1 MSSFKELGLSE
12 PILKALE
19 GLKFEKPT
27 DIQAGAIP
35 ILLENEKDFIGLAH
49 TGTGKTAAFALPLL
63 DLVDTSEY
71 VTQALILSPTRELCQ
86 QIADQI
92 DLFNKHNRQLK
103 TSVVY
108 GGTAISTQLR
118 DLKRPPHILIATP
131 GRLLDLIER
140 KSAKLGDLKYLVL
153 DEADE
158 MLNMGFKEDIDR
170 ILKSAP
176 KNRATW
182 LFSATMPSGIRRI
195 VEKYM
200 RPGAAEVKV
209 SVGNETNKNI
219 SHEYVV
225 VNNSYKQ
232 STLTRF
238 VDADPKM
245 RAIVFCRTKA
255 GTQSLAEDLTR
266 KGYNV
271 GALHGDLSQAQRT
284 KVMNQFKSNR
294 LTLCICTD
302 VAARGIDV
310 NDLSH
315 VFHYQLP
322 DDSSYYTHRSG
333 RTARAGK
340 SGISLSIINKS
351 EIRKI
356 RNLERQI
363 KATFKEV
370 TPPDASEILELNLSK
385 WADRLLAAE
394 LPKGA
399 DINVVSKIATKL
411 AELEPD
417 VLLEKLV
424 ALEVQKLHRT
434 EAPAERSE
442 RADRGDRGSRDRND
456 RGKAGSDRGDR
467 NSRSSSRDKD
477 RGDRKDRDSRGK
489 RDDFKPAERREPSI
503 TNSKDKTKFYINVG
517 QRDEISRSDLLN
529 FLIEQTGFSKGDFGD
544 VDMDRGHSF
553 FEVDNAKSKQVM
565 GKFRGFSIDGRELKV
580 NPDGESFE
588 DAPKAKKKKDS
599 KKSDSSDAKDKGRR
613 RR

>member
-71 VTQALILSPTRELCQ
+71 VTQALVLSPTRELCQ

-92 DLFNKHNRQLK
+92 VLFNKHNRKLK

-176 KNRATW
+176 KSRATW
-182 LFSATMPSGIRRI
+182 LFSATMPAGIRRI

-209 SVGNETNKNI
+209 SSGNETNKNI

-238 VDADPKM
+238 VDSDPKM

-284 KVMNQFKSNR
+284 KVMNQFKANR

-322 DDSSYYTHRSG
+322 DDISYYTHRSG

-340 SGISLSIINKS
+340 SGTSLSIVNKS

-356 RNLERQI
+356 RNLERQL
-363 KATFKEV
+363 KTDFKEV

-385 WADRLLAAE
+385 WTDRLMAAE
-394 LPKGA
+394 VPKGA

-417 VLLEKLV
+417 VLLEKIV

-434 EAPAERSE
+434 EAPS
-442 RADRGDRGSRDRND
+442 DRGDRRERGSRDRGDRND
-456 RGKAGSDRGDR
+456 RGRGDR
-467 NSRSSSRDKD
+467 NSRSRDRD
-477 RGDRKDRDSRGK
+477 RGDRREREPRG
-489 RDDFKPAERREPSI
+489 RREPSI
-503 TNSKDKTKFYINVG
+503 RNSKDKTKFYINVG

-529 FLIEQTGFSKGDFGD
+529 FLIEQTGFSKSDFGD

-553 FEVDNAKSKQVM
+553 FEVDKAKSKQVM

-580 NPDGESFE
+580 NPDGQSFE
-588 DAPKAKKKKDS
+588 DAPKSKKRKDS
-599 KKSDSSDAKDKGRR
+599 KKSDKKDSRDKGRR

>member
-1 MSSFKELGLSE
+1 LSSFKELGLSE

-71 VTQALILSPTRELCQ
+71 VTQALVLSPTRELCQ

-92 DLFNKHNRQLK
+92 VLFNKHNRKLK

-176 KNRATW
+176 KSRATW
-182 LFSATMPSGIRRI
+182 LFSATMPAGIRRI

-209 SVGNETNKNI
+209 SSGNETNKNI

-238 VDADPKM
+238 VDSDPKM

-284 KVMNQFKSNR
+284 KVMNQFKANR

-322 DDSSYYTHRSG
+322 DDISYYTHRSG

-340 SGISLSIINKS
+340 SGTSLSIVNKS

-356 RNLERQI
+356 RNLERQL
-363 KATFKEV
+363 KTDFKEV

-385 WADRLLAAE
+385 WTDRLMAAE
-394 LPKGA
+394 VPKGA

-417 VLLEKLV
+417 VLLEKIV

-434 EAPAERSE
+434 EAPS
-442 RADRGDRGSRDRND
+442 DRGDRRERGSRDRGDRND
-456 RGKAGSDRGDR
+456 RGRGDR
-467 NSRSSSRDKD
+467 NSRSRDRD
-477 RGDRKDRDSRGK
+477 RGDRREREPRGR
-489 RDDFKPAERREPSI
+489 RDDFKSSERREPSI
-503 TNSKDKTKFYINVG
+503 RNSKDKTKFYINVG

-529 FLIEQTGFSKGDFGD
+529 FLIEQTGFSKSDFGD

-553 FEVDNAKSKQVM
+553 FEVDKAKSKQVM

-580 NPDGESFE
+580 NPDGQSFE
-588 DAPKAKKKKDS
+588 DAPKSKKRKDS
-599 KKSDSSDAKDKGRR
+599 KKSDKKDSRDKGRR

>member
-71 VTQALILSPTRELCQ
+71 VTQALVLSPTRELCQ

-92 DLFNKHNRQLK
+92 DLFNKHNRKLK

-140 KSAKLGDLKYLVL
+140 KSAKLGNLKYLVL

-176 KNRATW
+176 KERATW

-200 RPGAAEVKV
+200 RPGAEEVKV
-209 SVGNETNKNI
+209 SAGNETNKNI

-238 VDADPKM
+238 VDLDPKM

-255 GTQSLAEDLTR
+255 GTQSLAEDLNR

-284 KVMNQFKSNR
+284 KVMNQFKANR

-310 NDLSH
+310 NDLTH

-322 DDSSYYTHRSG
+322 DDTSYYTHRSG

-340 SGISLSIINKS
+340 SGTSLSIVNKS

-356 RNLERQI
+356 RNLERQLN
-363 KATFKEV
+363 TQFKEV

-385 WADRLLAAE
+385 WKDRLMAAE
-394 LPKGA
+394 VPKGA
-399 DINVVSKIATKL
+399 NINVISKIATQL
-411 AELEPD
+411 SEMEPEAF
-417 VLLEKLV
+417 LEKVL

-434 EAPAERSE
+434 EEPSE
-442 RADRGDRGSRDRND
+442 RGTRGGRDRNERRDRND
-456 RGKAGSDRGDR
+456 RGRDRDRGDR
-467 NSRSSSRDKD
+467 
-477 RGDRKDRDSRGK
+477 GDRRRDRNDRDPRGK
-489 RDDFKPAERREPSI
+489 RDDYDRGEKRSESRSSSS
-503 TNSKDKTKFYINVG
+503 NKDKTKFYINVG

-529 FLIEQTGFSKGDFGD
+529 FLIEQTGFSKRDFGN
-544 VDMDRGHSF
+544 VDMERGHSF
-553 FEVDNAKSKQVM
+553 FEVDKAKSKQVM
-565 GKFRGFSIDGRELKV
+565 GKFRGFSIDGRELRV
-580 NPDGESFE
+580 NPDGDEFGGGDE
-588 DAPKAKKKKDS
+588 KPKKKRDS
-599 KKSDSSDAKDKGRR
+599 KKGKKESKEKGRR

>member
-71 VTQALILSPTRELCQ
+71 VTQALVLSPTRELCQ

-92 DLFNKHNRQLK
+92 VLFNKHNRKLK

-176 KNRATW
+176 KSRATW
-182 LFSATMPSGIRRI
+182 LFSATMPAGIRRI

-209 SVGNETNKNI
+209 SSGNETNKNI

-238 VDADPKM
+238 VDSDPKM

-284 KVMNQFKSNR
+284 KVMNQFKANR

-322 DDSSYYTHRSG
+322 DDISYYTHRSG

-340 SGISLSIINKS
+340 SGTSLSIVNKS

-356 RNLERQI
+356 RNLERQL
-363 KATFKEV
+363 KTDFKEV

-385 WADRLLAAE
+385 WTDRLMAAE
-394 LPKGA
+394 VPKGA

-417 VLLEKLV
+417 VLLEKIV

-434 EAPAERSE
+434 EAPS
-442 RADRGDRGSRDRND
+442 DRGDRRERGSRDRGDRND
-456 RGKAGSDRGDR
+456 RGRGDR
-467 NSRSSSRDKD
+467 NSRSRDRD
-477 RGDRKDRDSRGK
+477 RGDRREREPRGR
-489 RDDFKPAERREPSI
+489 RDDFKSSERREPSI
-503 TNSKDKTKFYINVG
+503 RNSKDKTKFYINVG

-529 FLIEQTGFSKGDFGD
+529 FLIEQTGFSKSDFGD

-553 FEVDNAKSKQVM
+553 FEVDKAKSKQVM

-580 NPDGESFE
+580 NPDGQSFE
-588 DAPKAKKKKDS
+588 DAPKSKKRKDS
-599 KKSDSSDAKDKGRR
+599 KKSESKDKGRR

>member
-71 VTQALILSPTRELCQ
+71 VTQALVLSPTRELCQ

-92 DLFNKHNRQLK
+92 VLFNKHNRKLK

-176 KNRATW
+176 KSRATW
-182 LFSATMPSGIRRI
+182 LFSATMPAGIRRI

-209 SVGNETNKNI
+209 SSGNETNKNI

-238 VDADPKM
+238 VDSDPKM

-284 KVMNQFKSNR
+284 KVMNQFKANR

-322 DDSSYYTHRSG
+322 DDISYYTHRSG

-340 SGISLSIINKS
+340 SGTSLSIVNKS

-356 RNLERQI
+356 RNLERQL
-363 KATFKEV
+363 KTDFKEV

-385 WADRLLAAE
+385 WTDRLMAAE
-394 LPKGA
+394 VPKGA

-417 VLLEKLV
+417 VLLEKIV

-434 EAPAERSE
+434 EAPS
-442 RADRGDRGSRDRND
+442 DRGDRRERGSRDRGDRND
-456 RGKAGSDRGDR
+456 RGRGDR
-467 NSRSSSRDKD
+467 NSRSRDRD
-477 RGDRKDRDSRGK
+477 RGDRREREPRGR
-489 RDDFKPAERREPSI
+489 RDDFKSSERREPSI
-503 TNSKDKTKFYINVG
+503 RNSKDKTKFYINVG

-529 FLIEQTGFSKGDFGD
+529 FLIEQTGFSKSDFGD

-553 FEVDNAKSKQVM
+553 FEVDKAKSKQVM

-580 NPDGESFE
+580 NPDGQSFE
-588 DAPKAKKKKDS
+588 DAPKSKKRKDS
-599 KKSDSSDAKDKGRR
+599 KKSDKKDSRDKGRR

>member
-1 MSSFKELGLSE
+1 LSSFKELGLSE

-71 VTQALILSPTRELCQ
+71 VTQALVLSPTRELCQ

-92 DLFNKHNRQLK
+92 VLFNKHNRKLK

-176 KNRATW
+176 KSRATW
-182 LFSATMPSGIRRI
+182 LFSATMPAGIRRI

-209 SVGNETNKNI
+209 SSGNETNKNI

-238 VDADPKM
+238 VDSDPKM

-255 GTQSLAEDLTR
+255 GTQSLAEDLTPFI
-266 KGYNV
+266 
-271 GALHGDLSQAQRT
+271 T
-284 KVMNQFKSNR
+284 
-294 LTLCICTD
+294 
-302 VAARGIDV
+302 
-310 NDLSH
+310 
-315 VFHYQLP
+315 
-322 DDSSYYTHRSG
+322 SS
-333 RTARAGK
+333 
-340 SGISLSIINKS
+340 
-351 EIRKI
+351 
-356 RNLERQI
+356 
-363 KATFKEV
+363 F
-370 TPPDASEILELNLSK
+370 
-385 WADRLLAAE
+385 
-394 LPKGA
+394 
-399 DINVVSKIATKL
+399 
-411 AELEPD
+411 
-417 VLLEKLV
+417 
-424 ALEVQKLHRT
+424 
-434 EAPAERSE
+434 
-442 RADRGDRGSRDRND
+442 
-456 RGKAGSDRGDR
+456 
-467 NSRSSSRDKD
+467 
-477 RGDRKDRDSRGK
+477 
-489 RDDFKPAERREPSI
+489 
-503 TNSKDKTKFYINVG
+503 
-517 QRDEISRSDLLN
+517 
-529 FLIEQTGFSKGDFGD
+529 
-544 VDMDRGHSF
+544 
-553 FEVDNAKSKQVM
+553 
-565 GKFRGFSIDGRELKV
+565 
-580 NPDGESFE
+580 
-588 DAPKAKKKKDS
+588 
-599 KKSDSSDAKDKGRR
+599 
-613 RR
+613 

>member
-71 VTQALILSPTRELCQ
+71 VTQALVLSPTRELCQ

-92 DLFNKHNRQLK
+92 VLFNKHNRKLK

-176 KNRATW
+176 KSRATW
-182 LFSATMPSGIRRI
+182 LFSATMPAGIRRI

-209 SVGNETNKNI
+209 SSGNETNKNI

-238 VDADPKM
+238 VDSDPKM

-284 KVMNQFKSNR
+284 KVMNQFKANR

-322 DDSSYYTHRSG
+322 DDISYYTHRSG

-340 SGISLSIINKS
+340 SGTSLSIVNKS

-356 RNLERQI
+356 RNLERQL
-363 KATFKEV
+363 KTDFKEV

-385 WADRLLAAE
+385 WTDRLMAAE
-394 LPKGA
+394 VPKGA

-411 AELEPD
+411 AELQPD
-417 VLLEKLV
+417 VLLEKIV

-434 EAPAERSE
+434 EAPS
-442 RADRGDRGSRDRND
+442 DRGDRRERGSRDRGDRND
-456 RGKAGSDRGDR
+456 RGRGDR
-467 NSRSSSRDKD
+467 NSRSRDRD
-477 RGDRKDRDSRGK
+477 RGDRREREPRGR
-489 RDDFKPAERREPSI
+489 RDDFKSSERREPSI
-503 TNSKDKTKFYINVG
+503 RNSKDKTKFYINVG

-529 FLIEQTGFSKGDFGD
+529 FLIEQTGFSKSDFGD

-553 FEVDNAKSKQVM
+553 FEVDKAKSKQVM

-580 NPDGESFE
+580 NPDGQSFE
-588 DAPKAKKKKDS
+588 DAPKSKKRKDS
-599 KKSDSSDAKDKGRR
+599 KKSDKKDSRDKGRR